1 MEIGSIYEINPAWA
15 EGEESGISQDPCLG
29 ETAKY
34 GKRYCSYTA
43 SGREAIAL
51 ALKSLER
58 NRPGIRKK
66 CLLPAYMCDTVF
78 FPFRRA
84 GWEIY
89 FYHIN
94 IELAASEEELCSLM
108 GQVRPGL
115 LFVHPYYGVDTW
127 KPMRPLLLEWK
138 RQGICIMEDVTQS
151 YYLEGAGKEADYVIG
166 SLRKWY
172 PVPDGGFV
180 AAEEKLYEEETEGAE
195 EFAGLRLAVLTEKWR
210 YLYGQEK
217 PEKRRERKERYL
229 RRNRE
234 LEEELDRFAGIRRLS
249 PQAMRILQETDEAG
263 ARERRNANYRYL
275 YKKLWGN
282 TQFEPM
288 LKVYPLP
295 MEEGKGPAGGEAD
308 GNQTAPLYFALY
320 VKERDELQCF
330 LREHDIYA
338 PVLWPIGAE
347 NGNCLSPEERD
358 IYAHMLALPV
368 DQRYGKE
375 EMQRM
380 ADVMG
385 EYESRKVVREKPPE
399 SVREV
404 TVPAELRNG
413 DFEQIVGIRADAN
426 ETVAMGHIMRCITIA
441 KELVRKGSR
450 VIFFTADEY
459 ACHWLER
466 EGMEMVCLHS
476 RWDDMESEIPLLRK
490 ELART
495 GCGKLVVDSYKA
507 SAEYLVQLKDLC
519 KLIYI
524 DDCFAEIYPVDLL
537 INYNAYHVR
546 FPYSQVYGEETELL
560 LGTCYVPLRE
570 EFRSGEIRQGREN
583 TETEEHFPQGR
594 ENTEIEE
601 HFPQGRENTEIEEH
615 FPQGSGNTETGKGL
629 PHILLSSGGGDAYDA
644 LTGILN
650 EAVKDGELCH
660 AVFHVVVGRF
670 HNGRE
675 RLEQL
680 AAAYPGIRLHREVT
694 NMAELMAAC
703 DGAASAAGTMLFE
716 LSAMA
721 VPTVFFVSADNQQY
735 DSEFFA
741 AEDRMLF
748 AGDVRTDRQGCMER
762 ICAGLKRILRD
773 GELRRHMKK
782 ALRRVADGRG
792 AERIAEAVLRL

>member
-1 MEIGSIYEINPAWA
+1 MEIGSIYEIDPAWA
-15 EGEESGISQDPCLG
+15 EGERAGIPQEPCLE
-29 ETAKY
+29 ETKKY
-34 GKRYCSYTA
+34 GKKHCSYTA

-58 NRPGIRKK
+58 SRPEIRKK

-89 FYHIN
+89 FYHVN
-94 IELAASEEELCSLM
+94 TELAASEEELSGLI

-115 LFVHPYYGVDTW
+115 LFIHPYYGVDTW

-151 YYLEGAGKEADYVIG
+151 YYLEGAGIEADYVVG

-172 PVPDGGFV
+172 AVPDGGFV
-180 AAEEKLYEEETEGAE
+180 AADGQLFDGEAEGAE
-195 EFAGLRLAVLTEKWR
+195 EYAGLRLAVLTEKWR
-210 YLYGQEK
+210 YLYGQEN
-217 PEKRRERKERYL
+217 PEKRRERKEEYL

-234 LEEELDRFAGIRRLS
+234 LEEELDWFAGIRRLS
-249 PQAMRILQETDEAG
+249 GQASRILRETDETG
-263 ARERRNANYRYL
+263 AKERRSANYRYL
-275 YKKLWGN
+275 YGKLCGN

-288 LKVYPLP
+288 LKESPLP
-295 MEEGKGPAGGEAD
+295 AEEGKGEAGAETG

-320 VKERDELQCF
+320 VKEREELQSF

-347 NGNCLSPEERD
+347 NGSCLSAEEKE
-358 IYAHMLALPV
+358 IYAHMLALPM

-375 EMQRM
+375 EMQRI
-380 ADVMG
+380 AEVMG
-385 EYESRKVVREKPPE
+385 EYERRKTTERGKVRQG
-399 SVREV
+399 
-404 TVPAELRNG
+404 TVPAQLRDG
-413 DFEQIVGIRADAN
+413 HAGQIVGIRADAN

-459 ACHWLER
+459 ACHWLEQ

-476 RWDDMESEIPLLRK
+476 QWDDMEREIPLLRK

-495 GCGKLVVDSYKA
+495 GCRKLVVDSYEA
-507 SAEYLVQLKDLC
+507 SAKYLDKFRDLC

-524 DDCFAEIYPVDLL
+524 DDCFAENYPVDML

-546 FPYSQVYGEETELL
+546 FPYAETYRGKTELL
-560 LGTCYVPLRE
+560 LGTRYVPLRE
-570 EFRSGEIRQGREN
+570 EFKNGGENLWQGR
-583 TETEEHFPQGR
+583 
-594 ENTEIEE
+594 
-601 HFPQGRENTEIEEH
+601 
-615 FPQGSGNTETGKGL
+615 SDAETGRNS
-629 PHILLSSGGGDAYDA
+629 PHILLSSGGGDVYDV
-644 LTGILN
+644 LTGILH

-670 HNGRE
+670 NNNKE
-675 RLEQL
+675 RLERL
-680 AAAYPGIRLHREVT
+680 AAAHPGIRLHYEVSR
-694 NMAELMAAC
+694 MAELMSVC
-703 DGAASAAGTMLFE
+703 DGAVSAAGTMLFE

-741 AEDRMLF
+741 VQDRMLF
-748 AGDVRTDRQGCMER
+748 AGDVRTDRQGCMKR
-762 ICAGLKRILRD
+762 VCTGLKRILHD
-773 GELRRHMKK
+773 GGLRRHMKK
-782 ALRRVADGRG
+782 KLRKVADGRG

>member
-1 MEIGSIYEINPAWA
+1 
-15 EGEESGISQDPCLG
+15 
-29 ETAKY
+29 
-34 GKRYCSYTA
+34 
-43 SGREAIAL
+43 
-51 ALKSLER
+51 
-58 NRPGIRKK
+58 
-66 CLLPAYMCDTVF
+66 
-78 FPFRRA
+78 
-84 GWEIY
+84 
-89 FYHIN
+89 
-94 IELAASEEELCSLM
+94 
-108 GQVRPGL
+108 
-115 LFVHPYYGVDTW
+115 
-127 KPMRPLLLEWK
+127 
-138 RQGICIMEDVTQS
+138 
-151 YYLEGAGKEADYVIG
+151 
-166 SLRKWY
+166 
-172 PVPDGGFV
+172 
-180 AAEEKLYEEETEGAE
+180 
-195 EFAGLRLAVLTEKWR
+195 
-210 YLYGQEK
+210 
-217 PEKRRERKERYL
+217 
-229 RRNRE
+229 
-234 LEEELDRFAGIRRLS
+234 
-249 PQAMRILQETDEAG
+249 
-263 ARERRNANYRYL
+263 
-275 YKKLWGN
+275 
-282 TQFEPM
+282 
-288 LKVYPLP
+288 
-295 MEEGKGPAGGEAD
+295 
-308 GNQTAPLYFALY
+308 
-320 VKERDELQCF
+320 
-330 LREHDIYA
+330 
-338 PVLWPIGAE
+338 
-347 NGNCLSPEERD
+347 
-358 IYAHMLALPV
+358 
-368 DQRYGKE
+368 
-375 EMQRM
+375 
-380 ADVMG
+380 
-385 EYESRKVVREKPPE
+385 
-399 SVREV
+399 
-404 TVPAELRNG
+404 
-413 DFEQIVGIRADAN
+413 
-426 ETVAMGHIMRCITIA
+426 
-441 KELVRKGSR
+441 
-450 VIFFTADEY
+450 
-459 ACHWLER
+459 
-466 EGMEMVCLHS
+466 MEMVCLHS

-583 TETEEHFPQGR
+583 AET
-594 ENTEIEE
+594 
-601 HFPQGRENTEIEEH
+601 EEH